1 MPKSGIRIFHYVTN
15 KISSS
20 SEKDTTPQQAKL
32 YVVRKLGKVAK
43 KRSLDTN
50 FPLFGGAKLT
60 ISKGP
65 WHATYC
71 AVRDTQSRQFGG
83 SGGKSRWNEKLN
95 ASMPL
100 LPIIIRRC
108 ANYFDS
114 PFGYNGSNSTAN

>member
-50 FPLFGGAKLT
+50 FPLFGGAKLQPFRRDRGT
-60 ISKGP
+60 RHIAPS
-65 WHATYC
+65 ATPNP
-71 AVRDTQSRQFGG
+71 ANSEGVGEKVGG
-83 SGGKSRWNEKLN
+83 TKN
-95 ASMPL
+95 
-100 LPIIIRRC
+100 
-108 ANYFDS
+108 
-114 PFGYNGSNSTAN
+114 